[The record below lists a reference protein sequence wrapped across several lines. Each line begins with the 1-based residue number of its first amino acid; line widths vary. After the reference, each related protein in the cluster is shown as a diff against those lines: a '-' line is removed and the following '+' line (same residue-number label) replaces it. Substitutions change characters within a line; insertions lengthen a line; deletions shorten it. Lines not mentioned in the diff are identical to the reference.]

1 VRVKLL
7 YFGVM
12 RDWFEVS
19 DETLELMD
27 GATVGGL
34 LDLLRPRTP
43 GDDRLWRSL
52 AVAVNR
58 EYSSPGLVLR
68 DGDEVALLPPVSGGC
83 GARVYQ
89 SAVHWEAALHAELAL
104 LANDSCG
111 TSHQSGP
118 IC

>member
-1 VRVKLL
+1 MRVTLL
-7 YFGVM
+7 YFGVL
-12 RDWFEVS
+12 RDFFGVS

-83 GARVYQ
+83 GARVYIRQ
-89 SAVHWEAALHAELAL
+89 RGGFAL
-104 LANDSCG
+104 LANECRK
-111 TSHQSGP
+111 TSYQSGLYVD
-118 IC
+118 